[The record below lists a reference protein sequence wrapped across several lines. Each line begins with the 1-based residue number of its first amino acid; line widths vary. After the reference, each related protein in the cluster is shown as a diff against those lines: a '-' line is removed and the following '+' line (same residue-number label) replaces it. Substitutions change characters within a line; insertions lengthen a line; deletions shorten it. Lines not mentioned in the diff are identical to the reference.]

1 MCSSSFSQFLCV
13 APRRR
18 VLVER
23 GGRGDPELN
32 AYVGSAGTAVT
43 IAQRVIFSAWS
54 VYT

>member
-1 MCSSSFSQFLCV
+1 VCSSSFSQFLWV
-13 APRRR
+13 ALRRR

-32 AYVGSAGTAVT
+32 AYVGSAGTTVT
-43 IAQRVIFSAWS
+43 IAQRVIFRAGS